1 MKHGNSYYIQLSRL
15 IFNEEPYKSL
25 SLNAKWLYVVL
36 KELEQRYTNGS
47 TNWFFRSN
55 EELAEDMGV
64 SLPTLKRA
72 KAELAKTDL
81 IKIGVM
87 HWINGKG
94 TPYEKRSEKHVTSYT
109 ILK

>member
-25 SLNAKWLYVVL
+25 SINAKWLYVVL
-36 KELEQRYTNGS
+36 KELEQRYTGS
-47 TNWFFRSN
+47 DTNWFFRSN

-64 SLPTLKRA
+64 SLKTLKKA
-72 KAELAKTDL
+72 KAELVKTDL

-87 HWINGKG
+87 HWISGKG
-94 TPYEKRSEKHVTSYT
+94 TPHEKRSEKHVTSYT